1 MKKVFKIVRLL
12 VLGYIGLALLAILRD
27 YLLPYRL
34 DELDCVDIESTD
46 FDFGGLQEH
55 HWTVLG
61 KLENPIPDT
70 WQPELDMKYSEC
82 EHHIDFFREHCP
94 DIQANDVVGYTLPSN
109 PSLHAVILHH
119 RTDGRIYV
127 SMWR

>member
-12 VLGYIGLALLAILRD
+12 VLGYIVLALLAILRD

-34 DELDCVDIESTD
+34 DELDSVDIESTD

-61 KLENPIPDT
+61 KLKDTIPDT

-82 EHHIDFFREHCP
+82 EHHVDFFREHCP
-94 DIQANDVVGYTLPSN
+94 DIQTNDVVGYTLPSN

-119 RTDGRIYV
+119 RPDGRIYV